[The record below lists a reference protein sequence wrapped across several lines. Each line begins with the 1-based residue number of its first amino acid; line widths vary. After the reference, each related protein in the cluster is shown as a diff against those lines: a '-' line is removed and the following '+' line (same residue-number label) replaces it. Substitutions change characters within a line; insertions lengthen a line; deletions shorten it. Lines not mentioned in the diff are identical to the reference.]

1 MYLLVWSMMTDEFK
15 SGQNQLDNMTMDIT
29 YYLNGAGEEN
39 VYCRIQDESGSV
51 SFSLG
56 YTIEEDEWDEENE
69 DVSPDDSYFYSL
81 ISFKTYLEERYDTL
95 RMEGKADVLNLI
107 KEEVEA
113 ITEES
118 GIQGIARKMFDD
130 ENRQEGIPSYDQFIA
145 AFEKFSGLEEEE
157 YEALVI
163 DNTLEFGTADGD
175 DFQMDTVA
183 GLKAR
188 LRSFIAK
195 RSYVELGT
203 MTSKF
208 IWSKIYNEAGGI
220 EKHIFLPEMLLEWEI
235 FWDNEYE
242 ELKNADSD
250 TIHFEKA
257 KGKSWRQFQVFMACY
272 SDSVDIIQLAF
283 EIDDMELY
291 PMIVTTM
298 LRIFDAEVCYEEYCE
313 AEFGGDDWETV
324 ESDGVQFFLKEGD
337 Y

>member
-1 MYLLVWSMMTDEFK
+1 ME
-15 SGQNQLDNMTMDIT
+15 IT
-29 YYLNGAGEEN
+29 YYLNGAEEEN
-39 VYCRIQDESGSV
+39 LYCRIQDESGSV

-56 YTIEEDEWDEENE
+56 HTIDEDEWDDEND
-69 DVSPDDSYFYSL
+69 DVSTDDSYFYSL

-95 RMEGKADVLNLI
+95 RIEGKADVLKLI
-107 KEEVEA
+107 KEEIEA

-118 GIQGIARKMFDD
+118 GIQGIARRMFDG
-130 ENRQEGIPSYDQFIA
+130 ENRLDGIPAYDDFIT
-145 AFEKFSGLEEEE
+145 AFEQFSGLDEEE

-163 DNTLEFGTADGD
+163 DNTLEFGTAEGD
-175 DFQMDTVA
+175 DYQMDTVA

-195 RSYVELGT
+195 KSYTELGI

-220 EKHIFLPEMLLEWEI
+220 AKHIFLPEMLLEWEI

-242 ELKNADSD
+242 ELKNAGSD
-250 TIHFEKA
+250 TAQFEIAKA
-257 KGKSWRQFQVFMACY
+257 KSWRQFQVFMACF

-298 LRIFDAEVCYEEYCE
+298 LRIFDPEVCFQEYCL
-313 AEFGGDDWETV
+313 AEFSGDDWKRV
-324 ESDGVQFFLKEGD
+324 ESEGITFFLKEGD

>member
-1 MYLLVWSMMTDEFK
+1 MV
-15 SGQNQLDNMTMDIT
+15 IT
-29 YYLNGAGEEN
+29 YYLNGEGEEN
-39 VYCRIQDESGSV
+39 LYCRIEDETGSV

-56 YTIEEDEWDEENE
+56 YTVDEDEWDEENE
-69 DVSPDDSYFYSL
+69 DLSPDDSYFYSL
-81 ISFKTYLEERYDTL
+81 VSFKTYLEERYDTL
-95 RMEGKADVLNLI
+95 RIEGKTDVLDLI
-107 KEEVEA
+107 KGEVER
-113 ITEES
+113 ILEES
-118 GIQGIARKMFDD
+118 GIQSIARSMFDN
-130 ENRQEGIPSYDQFIA
+130 ENGHDGIPAYDKFIT
-145 AFEKFSGLEEEE
+145 AFEKFSGLDAEE

-163 DNTLEFGTADGD
+163 DNTLEFGTAEGD

-183 GLKAR
+183 GLKSR
-188 LRSFIAK
+188 LRSFVEK

-208 IWSKIYNEAGGI
+208 LWSKIYNEAGGI
-220 EKHIFLPEMLLEWEI
+220 EKHILLPEMLLEWEI

-242 ELKNADSD
+242 ELKNTGSD
-250 TIHFEKA
+250 TANFEKA
-257 KGKSWRQFQVFMACY
+257 KEKSWRQFQVFMACY

-313 AEFGGDDWETV
+313 AEFSGDDWETV

>member
-1 MYLLVWSMMTDEFK
+1 MV
-15 SGQNQLDNMTMDIT
+15 IT
-29 YYLNGAGEEN
+29 YYLNGEEEEN
-39 VYCRIQDESGSV
+39 LYCRIEDETGSV

-56 YTIEEDEWDEENE
+56 YTVDEDEWDEENE
-69 DVSPDDSYFYSL
+69 DLSPDDSYFYSL
-81 ISFKTYLEERYDTL
+81 VSFKTYLEERYDTL
-95 RMEGKADVLNLI
+95 RIEGQTDVLDLI
-107 KEEVEA
+107 KGEVER
-113 ITEES
+113 IVEES
-118 GIQGIARKMFDD
+118 GIQGIARSMFDN
-130 ENRQEGIPSYDQFIA
+130 ENGHDGIPAYDKFIT
-145 AFEKFSGLEEEE
+145 AFEKFSGLDAEE

-163 DNTLEFGTADGD
+163 DNTLEFGTAEGD

-183 GLKAR
+183 GLKSR
-188 LRSFIAK
+188 LRSFVEK

-220 EKHIFLPEMLLEWEI
+220 EKHILLPEMLQEWEM

-242 ELKNADSD
+242 ELKNTGSD
-250 TIHFEKA
+250 TANFEKA
-257 KGKSWRQFQVFMACY
+257 KEKSWRQFQVFMACY

-313 AEFGGDDWETV
+313 AEFSGDDWETV

>member
-1 MYLLVWSMMTDEFK
+1 MV
-15 SGQNQLDNMTMDIT
+15 IT
-29 YYLNGAGEEN
+29 YYLNGKEEEN
-39 VYCRIQDESGSV
+39 LYCRIEDVGGSV

-56 YTIEEDEWDEENE
+56 YTVDEDEWDEENE
-69 DVSPDDSYFYSL
+69 DLSPDDSYFYSL
-81 ISFKTYLEERYDTL
+81 VSFKTYLEERYDTL
-95 RMEGKADVLNLI
+95 RIEGKTDGLDLI
-107 KEEVEA
+107 KCEVEK
-113 ITEES
+113 IVEES
-118 GIQGIARKMFDD
+118 GIQGVARRMFDN
-130 ENRQEGIPSYDQFIA
+130 ENGHEGIPVYDKFIT
-145 AFEKFSGLEEEE
+145 AFEKFSGLGAEE

-163 DNTLEFGTADGD
+163 DNTLEFGTAEGD

-183 GLKAR
+183 GLKSR
-188 LRSFIAK
+188 LRSLVEK

-208 IWSKIYNEAGGI
+208 IWSKIYNDAGGI
-220 EKHIFLPEMLLEWEI
+220 EKHILLPEMLLEWEI

-242 ELKNADSD
+242 ELKNSGSD
-250 TIHFEKA
+250 MANFGKA
-257 KGKSWRQFQVFMACY
+257 KEKSWRQFQVFMACY

-313 AEFGGDDWETV
+313 AEFSGDDWEMV

>member
-1 MYLLVWSMMTDEFK
+1 
-15 SGQNQLDNMTMDIT
+15 MDIT
-29 YYLNGAGEEN
+29 YYINEEEEEN
-39 VYCRIQDESGSV
+39 LYCRMEDAAGSV
-51 SFSLG
+51 IFSLG
-56 YTIEEDEWDEENE
+56 HTIDPDEWDEENE
-69 DVSPDDSYFYSL
+69 DLPPDDAYFYSL

-95 RMEGKADVLNLI
+95 KVEGRTDVLSLI
-107 KEEVEA
+107 KAEAEA
-113 ITEES
+113 IISRE
-118 GIQGIARKMFDD
+118 GIRGIARRMFDQ
-130 ENRQEGIPSYDQFIA
+130 ENGQDDVPAYDAFIA
-145 AFEKFSGLEEEE
+145 AFEKFSGLEPVD
-157 YEALVI
+157 YEVLVI

-220 EKHIFLPEMLLEWEI
+220 EKHILLPEMLQEWEL

-242 ELKNADSD
+242 ELKSAGSG
-250 TIHFEKA
+250 TINFEKTKA
-257 KGKSWRQFQVFMACY
+257 KSWRQFQVFMSCY
-272 SDSVDIIQLAF
+272 DGQVDIIQLAF

-291 PMIVTTM
+291 PMVVITM
-298 LRIFDAEVCYEEYCE
+298 LRTFDAEVCLEEYCE
-313 AEFGGDDWETV
+313 AEFGGDDWQMV
-324 ESDGVQFFLKEGD
+324 ESSDVRFYLKEGD